1 MFHYRR
7 FILSLNLILLSIVV
21 CLFSRKNIFKLK
33 SSDYCLQ
40 NKIKINEYFY
50 SNLVYIPDLKILF
63 CDVPKA
69 ASTNLRRFIYVYFNK
84 STSYE
89 NLDRKNLW
97 IDYNEFFRQFYLTDQ
112 SKLIY
117 QNESLFKFL
126 LVRHPFRRIYS
137 AYNDKFVSDD
147 SENII
152 SGWKQFEEKI
162 LLVMKKNET
171 LLTIRRK
178 DLRLDFRTFLLYI
191 IDTIRKKQRLNNHW
205 EQIVQR
211 CSVCLINYDWI
222 GKIENFH
229 EDQKILVE
237 KFQGNS
243 KEFPSKYFDQNDKK
257 QISLNDFQL
266 IELFRNT
273 IQNDQDFQV
282 LIDYYKPDFQLFDY
296 TMPYL

>member
-1 MFHYRR
+1 MFKHCRLL
-7 FILSLNLILLSIVV
+7 LSLNLILVV
-21 CLFSRKNIFKLK
+21 LFLRKIIISKPNTAE
-33 SSDYCLQ
+33 YCRENNL
-40 NKIKINEYFY
+40 KINVNFY

-69 ASTNLRRFIYVYFNK
+69 ASTNLRRLIYVYFNQSK
-84 STSYE
+84 SYE
-89 NLDRKNLW
+89 NLDRQQIWL
-97 IDYNEFFRQFYLTDQ
+97 DYNSFFHQFYLTE
-112 SKLIY
+112 KTKFIY

-126 LVRHPFRRIYS
+126 LVRHPFQRIYS
-137 AYNDKFVSDD
+137 AYYDKFINNDI
-147 SENII
+147 ENTI

-162 LLVMKKNET
+162 LLEMNNNET

-191 IDTIRKKQRLNNHW
+191 IHSIRNHRSINNHW

-229 EDQKILVE
+229 NEQKILLK
-237 KFQGNS
+237 KFSNF
-243 KEFPSKYFDQNDKK
+243 EFPSKNFDQNEKK
-257 QISLNDFQL
+257 QIPLNDYQL

-273 IQNDQDFQV
+273 IQNNQDFQV

-296 TMPYL
+296 TMPDL